1 MFIIKQREDEN
12 FKPVLAR
19 IDGDPPGTPGISIFV
34 VPKHYVNPDSY
45 ICEPKDFT
53 TTGIEH
59 KMGIKGA
66 ATCSLSLTQKKR
78 IQDADSARKGDFTSV
93 PIIKH
98 PDVRRML
105 LWMKSQVEAIMI
117 AI

>member
-1 MFIIKQREDEN
+1 MK
-12 FKPVLAR
+12 
-19 IDGDPPGTPGISIFV
+19 ISSRFWPESTAILTERPAYPFFV

-45 ICEPKDFT
+45 LCEPKDVT

-59 KMGIKGA
+59 KAGIKGSV
-66 ATCSLSLTQKKR
+66 TCSLSLTQKKR